1 MKTFEKEIEESHPCR
16 VETNLSYEAEAL
28 AMKLVGER
36 YKKAELVALVRWLIT
51 DSAKI
56 AREEVLRHGGK

>member
-16 VETNLSYEAEAL
+16 VETNLSYKAEAL

-56 AREEVLRHGGK
+56 AREEVLRNGGK